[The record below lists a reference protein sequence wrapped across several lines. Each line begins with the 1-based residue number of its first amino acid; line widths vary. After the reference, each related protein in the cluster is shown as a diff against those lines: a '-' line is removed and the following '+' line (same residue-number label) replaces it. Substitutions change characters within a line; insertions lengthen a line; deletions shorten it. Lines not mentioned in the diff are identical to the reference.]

1 MLLSILFNCVVE
13 MQMFIATVITRALL
27 ASASEHTFSWCILP
41 TAFCPPCWVIPLQLL
56 LLLLLLLI
64 LLPLLVVLLLPL
76 LLLLLLILLVL
87 LVMLLLL
94 LLLLLLMML
103 LVLLLILLLMLL
115 VLLVMLLLLLL
126 LDVRGLNAVLGG
138 QHGNSVNGMHHRKL

>member
-1 MLLSILFNCVVE
+1 
-13 MQMFIATVITRALL
+13 MQLFIATVITRALL

-56 LLLLLLLI
+56 LLLLLLI
-64 LLPLLVVLLLPL
+64 
-76 LLLLLLILLVL
+76 
-87 LVMLLLL
+87 
-94 LLLLLLMML
+94 L

-138 QHGNSVNGMHHRKL
+138 HLEGIGIP